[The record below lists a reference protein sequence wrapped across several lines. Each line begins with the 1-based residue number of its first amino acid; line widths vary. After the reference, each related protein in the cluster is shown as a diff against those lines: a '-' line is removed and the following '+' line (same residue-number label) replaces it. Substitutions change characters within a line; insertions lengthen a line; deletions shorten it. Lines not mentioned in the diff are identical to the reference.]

1 MQNSVQNID
10 VSKIYNGE
18 LTEIPF
24 EFEINPEGT
33 EDMDLVFTAPAKVK
47 GRVYEKAHGKNRAES
62 YIELGFEIK
71 SEFTTHCARCF
82 EDVSSGYGC
91 TKVYGVTKKL
101 NTDSDEYI
109 EAPGGVLDVYELAES
124 VFYLELPTIVLCKE
138 DCEGLCPVCGANQN
152 IAKCTCK
159 KNIGANTL
167 KDLEKLLDK

>member
-1 MQNSVQNID
+1 MQNSICSID

-24 EFEINPEGT
+24 EFEIAPEGT
-33 EDMDLVFTAPAKVK
+33 EDLDITFVCPATVK
-47 GRVYEKAHGKNRAES
+47 GRVYEKARGKNRAES
-62 YIELGFEIK
+62 YIEL
-71 SEFTTHCARCF
+71 EFTVTSRFETHCARCF
-82 EDVSSGYGC
+82 EDISADYVC
-91 TKVYGVTKKL
+91 EKVYGVTKKL

-124 VFYLELPTIVLCKE
+124 VFYLELPSRMLCKE
-138 DCEGLCPVCGANQN
+138 DCEGLCPVCGVNQN